1 MALIARRRV
10 RTQDGTTYSAI
21 YHWCQACDQL
31 HGVWV
36 NEQPGDTK
44 ASPRW
49 TFNGDMERPTFE
61 PSVRVFTNFDDN
73 DVRLPNNGERTLC
86 QRSQTRARFSSSS
99 AGKAMPFCPAR
110 PCIVPRATRMLMPLS
125 AFTPG

>member
-10 RTQDGTTYSAI
+10 RTPEGVTYSAI

-44 ASPRW
+44 ESPRW
-49 TFNGDMERPTFE
+49 TFNGNMERPTFT
-61 PSVRVFTNFDDN
+61 PSVRCFTNHDDDGN
-73 DVRLPNNGERTLC
+73 RLPNNGERTLC
-86 QRSQTRARFSSSS
+86 HYFVTDGKIAYCGDSPHAYKGQT
-99 AGKAMPFCPAR
+99 
-110 PCIVPRATRMLMPLS
+110 VPLKDIP
-125 AFTPG
+125 PGWFGDE